1 MQTLRHLSALALAIA
16 GLSTSAAE
24 LGQQGP
30 RQHRRPGLQ
39 LRRHRHRRLPDRGQ
53 PLDWQV
59 GKSNCSAFSTTTPG
73 QLLSAS
79 NSYTQASPSIQADT
93 HGSAQY
99 GSVGMYA
106 HFRANASAGFGRQR
120 DHGGLDRHAH
130 PHARQPGPDP
140 GRTRC
145 SASACTSTACSTAC
159 HRQQLHRI
167 GTQVWLN
174 NAATASNFR
183 AQGQGQG
190 GFPFHQVINQDLNF
204 NVTVKLGTPLSWAS
218 FSRAS
223 VGTAG
228 AGPPNWFSEATSD
241 FASTLTW
248 QGISGVKLGGNAI
261 GWHAQQSE
269 WHRLDA
275 GLCAGAGAGVLGL
288 VGRGPLVLARAAALS
303 VAVSTAAEGISSPGL
318 VNAMTRPPASAETAS
333 SGAPAER
340 RAGVLVSPAA
350 RLPPRTGGLQ
360 RDTPGLHPR
369 SSVQKPKSPMVSN
382 TSK

>member
-1 MQTLRHLSALALAIA
+1 MQTLRPLSVLALAIA

-24 LGQQGP
+24 LGQQDLGSTGALVSSCAGIATGAFP
-30 RQHRRPGLQ
+30 TEGNRF
-39 LRRHRHRRLPDRGQ
+39 
-53 PLDWQV
+53 DWQV

-106 HFRANASAGFGRQR
+106 HFRANASAGFAASETTAGWTDTLTLMPVNPAQIGQNAVLSFSLHL
-120 DHGGLDRHAH
+120 DGVLDGL
-130 PHARQPGPDP
+130 PTGNSY
-140 GRTRC
+140 T
-145 SASACTSTACSTAC
+145 
-159 HRQQLHRI
+159 RI

-204 NVTVKLGTPLSWAS
+204 NVTVKLGTPFELGI

-228 AGPPNWFSEATSD
+228 AGPNWFSEATSD

-261 GWHAQQSE
+261 GYTLSSQSGIDWTQAYAPVPE
-269 WHRLDA
+269 PASW
-275 GLCAGAGAGVLGL
+275 GLLAVGL
-288 VGRGPLVLARAAALS
+288 WVLARRGR
-303 VAVSTAAEGISSPGL
+303 T
-318 VNAMTRPPASAETAS
+318 
-333 SGAPAER
+333 ER
-340 RAGVLVSPAA
+340 RGEHG
-350 RLPPRTGGLQ
+350 R
-360 RDTPGLHPR
+360 
-369 SSVQKPKSPMVSN
+369 
-382 TSK
+382 